1 QGRRA
6 EQGGSQGLRGGA
18 DHIRRAGV
26 RRGEEGMKRRRQ
38 IRRRRAHAG
47 RPETRYW
54 AHLVGF
60 SKPIPIWASTLT
72 EAYGKAGAAAIASG
86 EKLVVVTLTER
97 GGS

>member
-1 QGRRA
+1 MT
-6 EQGGSQGLRGGA
+6 
-18 DHIRRAGV
+18 
-26 RRGEEGMKRRRQ
+26 MKRRRQ
-38 IRRRRAHAG
+38 IRRRRAHAAG
-47 RPETRYW
+47 PRETRYW

-86 EKLVVVTLTER
+86 EKLAVVTLTER